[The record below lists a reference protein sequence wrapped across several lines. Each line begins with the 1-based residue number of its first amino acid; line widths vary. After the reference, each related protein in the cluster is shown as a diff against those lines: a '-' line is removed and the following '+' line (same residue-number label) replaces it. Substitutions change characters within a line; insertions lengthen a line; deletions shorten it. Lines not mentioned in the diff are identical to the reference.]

1 MKRIFAM
8 LSLLLAV
15 LAGFS
20 ACGGEQPTPDEPVLP
35 ATTREEIENLLTTD
49 YIVGYLWYC
58 DGLPEK
64 GELTEDEYLP
74 VDEES
79 GYATL
84 RDLQELLEK
93 TYTPAVAAELLENK
107 DTLGRPRFTERA
119 GTLYKSSRP
128 VFSRY
133 YWDYD
138 AESVTITGETA
149 DRITFTVEMEN
160 LHTGEKLPLTR
171 SAEKTAEGWR
181 LTEVGIAAAEA
192 GLTAVAAE
200 ETRAVAE
207 RFVAA
212 LAENDTETIAACA
225 GETPETYENWK
236 GMTIPAAEITETL
249 EEYDG
254 CGRYRVHLTVEN
266 AFSVFAMGNNF
277 VRLLGGLWVTIW
289 IALVSVAFS
298 IVLGFGFGILMTFKN
313 RAVKIICRI
322 YLEIMRIMPQMVLLF
337 VMYYGLTRSM
347 GISLSGEAASILVFT
362 LWGTAEMGDLVRSSL
377 ESVPKHQYESGKAVG
392 LTDRQIFMYIII
404 PQTLQSLI
412 PLSMNLI
419 TRMIKTTSLVVFVGV
434 IEVVKIGQQIVE
446 SNRLTIPTAS
456 IAVYFVIFMMYF
468 FVCWLL
474 SLAARYIEKR
484 QKR

>member
-8 LSLLLAV
+8 LSLLLAALLV
-15 LAGFS
+15 FS
-20 ACGGEQPTPDEPVLP
+20 GCGGEQPTPDEPVLP
-35 ATTREEIENLLTTD
+35 ATTREEVENLLTTD

-266 AFSVFAMGNNF
+266 AFSVFAKGEEDY
-277 VRLLGGLWVTIW
+277 LLIVQQEQGREAPVVCYFEPMEK
-289 IALVSVAFS
+289 IAYNYSEDRDDPACE
-298 IVLGFGFGILMTFKN
+298 M
-313 RAVKIICRI
+313 A
-322 YLEIMRIMPQMVLLF
+322 LLF
-337 VMYYGLTRSM
+337 LQSQGGMRFSGSFWLDRGTATDFALTMLYAENEGKTAFTAEEVAAAAERYMGLSGLAPDESYLGPEGYFLPGRAARSM
-347 GISLSGEAASILVFT
+347 PHLLLWPSYGDGSGRTLVKAEIYSDHLNVQNCQGYLFAFYPNGDGSLRLASVT
-362 LWGTAEMGDLVRSSL
+362 
-377 ESVPKHQYESGKAVG
+377 
-392 LTDRQIFMYIII
+392 
-404 PQTLQSLI
+404 
-412 PLSMNLI
+412 
-419 TRMIKTTSLVVFVGV
+419 
-434 IEVVKIGQQIVE
+434 
-446 SNRLTIPTAS
+446 
-456 IAVYFVIFMMYF
+456 
-468 FVCWLL
+468 
-474 SLAARYIEKR
+474 
-484 QKR
+484 